1 MDRTLVSKEA
11 DRESPHEEMKAWQRQ
26 TSREGLDQE
35 MDEGGVGG
43 VGAERHQVC
52 ASGI

>member
-1 MDRTLVSKEA
+1 MDRMLVSKEA

-43 VGAERHQVC
+43 
-52 ASGI
+52 